1 MPMFLN
7 LLSREEKHY
16 FIDLLI
22 KVIAAG
28 GEADETELQIINLFK
43 NEMGEDAHRYRKSSH
58 DLEKLVKYFASK
70 TKAIKNIVFLNL
82 VRASLIDEFYSA
94 EEHFIIEQIQ
104 EKFGITNKKK
114 TDLMKIVYAE
124 RDLNERAKRVIA
136 E

>member
-1 MPMFLN
+1 MFLN

-28 GEADETELQIINLFK
+28 GEADETELQIINLLK
-43 NEMGEDAHRYRKSSH
+43 NEMGEDAHWYRKSSH
-58 DLEKLVKYFASK
+58 GLDKLVEYFVSK

-82 VRASLIDEFYSA
+82 VRASLIDEFYNA

-104 EKFGITNKKK
+104 DKFGITNKKK